1 MTMRA
6 QCFVDGA
13 DGDFVTEVRDVPK
26 VGDVIAHDGR
36 RFVVIERPVRMA
48 DAGHRVLSRRDHDGA
63 LTTHVRE
70 IADHS

>member
-36 RFVVIERPVRMA
+36 RFVVI
-48 DAGHRVLSRRDHDGA
+48 
-63 LTTHVRE
+63 
-70 IADHS
+70 